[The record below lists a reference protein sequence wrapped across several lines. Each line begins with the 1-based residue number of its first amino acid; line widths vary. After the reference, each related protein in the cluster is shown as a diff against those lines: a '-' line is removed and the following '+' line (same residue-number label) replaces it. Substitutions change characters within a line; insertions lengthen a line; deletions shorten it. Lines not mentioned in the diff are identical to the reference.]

1 MTVSPSRASD
11 DTPRC
16 RPFTTGLLILLRH
29 GESTWNAQRRFT
41 GWADPP
47 LTVRGAAEATA
58 AGRALASA
66 GLQPDRVVTS
76 VLSRAIDTADLLTA
90 ALPTPVT
97 VTCDWRFN
105 ERHYGALEGQ
115 LHEDASRRWGKA
127 AVRAWRRGWAD
138 RPPPLDIRDPRHPS
152 RDSRYAD
159 VPPEG
164 LPNGE
169 SLADCLVRQLPG
181 AAAELAAPVMA
192 GGRML
197 MIGHGNSLR
206 ALVAHL
212 EQMPTPRVTELL
224 IPTGEPLVYTYDGR
238 WCRKRVLFDVRGTW
252 TGP

>member
-1 MTVSPSRASD
+1 MTASPSRASD
-11 DTPRC
+11 DTSQR
-16 RPFTTGLLILLRH
+16 RLTSTGLLILLRH

-47 LTVRGAAEATA
+47 LTVRGAAEATV

-76 VLSRAIDTADLLTA
+76 VLSRALDTADLVTA

-97 VTCDWRFN
+97 VTCDWRLN

-115 LHEDASRRWGKA
+115 LHEDAGRRWGEET
-127 AVRAWRRGWAD
+127 VRAWRRGWAD
-138 RPPPLDIRDPRHPS
+138 RPAPLDVGDPRHPS
-152 RDSRYAD
+152 LDPRYAD
-159 VPPEG
+159 VPPET

-181 AAAELAAPVMA
+181 TAAELAAQVMA
-192 GGRML
+192 GLRML
-197 MIGHGNSLR
+197 VIGHGNSLR

-212 EQMPTPRVTELL
+212 EQTPTSRVAGLL
-224 IPTGEPLVYTYDGR
+224 IPTGEPLVYAYDGR
-238 WCRKRVLFDVRGTW
+238 WRRRRVPFDVRGTW